1 MRTGCLCISIESL
14 CHVIRINN
22 IRGFFFH
29 FFCFCFYLLLTC
41 HMGWLSTRFSC
52 HFNATFLNLFLLH
65 CFPFACSAFI
75 SIHTPANQPCHLLW
89 KSVHGM
95 KYVYTYRLGKRFF
108 SLCMYMYLF
117 YSSHLLIFFFWRDE
131 ASEVSI
137 SFDLFAWSIWWKIS
151 FIVLE
156 KKLFSPMD
164 LHGKWKINFHF
175 CCERVL
181 HTAQCAH
188 SSLLGH
194 HVCITFD
201 HKLDISFYCC
211 ALVWIT
217 KLCAKPKRMQIYW
230 LKMR

>member
-95 KYVYTYRLGKRFF
+95 KYVYVSLRKTLFF
-108 SLCMYMYLF
+108 SVHVHVLILF
-117 YSSHLLIFFFWRDE
+117 VASTDIIFFEGMRHQKFLFH
-131 ASEVSI
+131 SI
-137 SFDLFAWSIWWKIS
+137 
-151 FIVLE
+151 
-156 KKLFSPMD
+156 
-164 LHGKWKINFHF
+164 
-175 CCERVL
+175 C
-181 HTAQCAH
+181 
-188 SSLLGH
+188 LLGP
-194 HVCITFD
+194 FD
-201 HKLDISFYCC
+201 EKFHSLSWKKNCSHQ
-211 ALVWIT
+211 WICMANE
-217 KLCAKPKRMQIYW
+217 K
-230 LKMR
+230 

>member
-52 HFNATFLNLFLLH
+52 HFNATFLDLFLLH
-65 CFPFACSAFI
+65 CSPFACSAFI

-95 KYVYTYRLGKRFF
+95 KYVYVSLRKTLFF
-108 SLCMYMYLF
+108 SVHVHVLILF
-117 YSSHLLIFFFWRDE
+117 VAFTDIFFWRDE

-156 KKLFSPMD
+156 KNCS
-164 LHGKWKINFHF
+164 H
-175 CCERVL
+175 
-181 HTAQCAH
+181 Q
-188 SSLLGH
+188 
-194 HVCITFD
+194 
-201 HKLDISFYCC
+201 
-211 ALVWIT
+211 WICMANE
-217 KLCAKPKRMQIYW
+217 K
-230 LKMR
+230 